1 MIVTANAVLSPRAK
15 RRPVPWGNPLTYALA
30 LAVAAVSIAPVVYV
44 IIGGFRTTPQIV
56 ADPAALPD
64 PWVVDNYV
72 RVLTQSNFWRQA
84 FNSAVVSLGTTLG
97 VVMLGVSAAYVLAR
111 YTFRGREVL
120 YTFFTLGLLFPAG
133 AAILPLYL
141 MLRDLNLINSYYA
154 VILPQ
159 IAFALPLTI
168 VILRPFLAAIPREL
182 EDAAAID
189 GTGRIGFLWR
199 IMLPLS
205 RPALVT
211 VGILAFV
218 TSWNAFLLP
227 LLVLGDASLHTLPL
241 GVQNFSSQYTSD
253 TAGILAFTSLA
264 MLPALVFFTFAEK
277 QIVGGLQGAVKG

>member
-1 MIVTANAVLSPRAK
+1 MTANAVPPSATN
-15 RRPVPWGNPLTYALA
+15 RRPFAWGSPLTYASA
-30 LAVAAVSIAPVVYV
+30 LAVAAVSITPVIYV

-56 ADPAALPD
+56 ANPAGLPD
-64 PWVVDNYV
+64 PWTWNNYA
-72 RVLTQSNFWRQA
+72 RVLTQSNFWEQT
-84 FNSAVVSLGTTLG
+84 FNSGVIALGTTLG
-97 VVMLGVSAAYVLAR
+97 VVLLGVGAAFVLAR
-111 YTFRGREVL
+111 YTFRGREAL

-159 IAFALPLTI
+159 VAFQLPLTI
-168 VILRPFLAAIPREL
+168 VILRPFLSAIPREL

-199 IMLPLS
+199 IVLPLS

-218 TSWNAFLLP
+218 ASWNAFLLP

-241 GVQNFSSQYTSD
+241 GAQNFSSQYTSD

-264 MLPALVFFTFAEK
+264 MLPALLFFTFAEK

>member
-1 MIVTANAVLSPRAK
+1 MTTANPVLSPAK
-15 RRPVPWGNPLTYALA
+15 RRPVAWGNPLTYALA
-30 LAVAAVSIAPVVYV
+30 LAVAAVSITPVIYV
-44 IIGGFRTTPQIV
+44 VIGGFRTTPQIV
-56 ADPAALPD
+56 ANPAGMPD
-64 PWVVDNYV
+64 PWVFDNYI
-72 RVLTQSNFWRQA
+72 RVLTQANFWRQA
-84 FNSAVVSLGTTLG
+84 LNSAVVSLGTTLG
-97 VVMLGVSAAYVLAR
+97 VVALGVSAAFVLAR
-111 YTFRGREVL
+111 YTFRGREAL

-141 MLRDLNLINSYYA
+141 MLRDLGLINSYYA

-159 IAFALPLTI
+159 VAFSLPLTI
-168 VILRPFLAAIPREL
+168 VILRPFLTAIPREL

-189 GTGRIGFLWR
+189 GTGRLGFLWR

-241 GVQNFSSQYTSD
+241 GVQQFSSQYSSD

-264 MLPALVFFTFAEK
+264 MLPALLFFTFAEK